1 MGASGRSIVALRH
14 DVKLGVM
21 IKFDGACV
29 LVTGGTG
36 SFGQIIVRRLL
47 AAGAAE
53 VRVLSRDE
61 AKQDAMRESF
71 ADDRLRF
78 VTGDVRDASTVVTA
92 MEETEY
98 VFHAAALKQVPN
110 CERHPMEAIRTN
122 ALGSENVRLA
132 ALRCLPE
139 AVVAIST
146 DKACSPINTMG
157 LCKALM
163 ERLLL
168 QETRSS
174 TRFIAVRYGNVIGSR
189 GSVIPLF
196 LERIRQNRPLPI
208 TDTAMTRF
216 LLRLPEAVDTALEA
230 AVRGAHGEL
239 WVRKMPAAT
248 IGDLVTAIAPPGY
261 PTVVV
266 GVRPGEKMHEVL
278 VNEDEM
284 RRAEDRGGH
293 YVVGS
298 KPSGCTGEY
307 TSANTE
313 RLTIETLRA
322 MLEQAEM
329 VR

>member
-1 MGASGRSIVALRH
+1 MFAGMRI
-14 DVKLGVM
+14 
-21 IKFDGACV
+21 

-47 AAGAAE
+47 DAGAAE
-53 VRVLSRDE
+53 VHVLSRDE
-61 AKQDAMRESF
+61 AKQDAMRERF

-78 VTGDVRDASTVVTA
+78 ITGDIRDASTVVTA
-92 MEETEY
+92 MEDATY

-132 ALRCLPE
+132 ALRCRPE

-168 QETRSS
+168 QETRS
-174 TRFIAVRYGNVIGSR
+174 TVRFVAVRYGNVIGSR
-189 GSVIPLF
+189 GSVVPLF
-196 LERIRQNRPLPI
+196 RERIRQNRPLPV
-208 TDTAMTRF
+208 TDMDMTRF
-216 LLRLPEAVDTALEA
+216 LLLLPRAVDTALEA
-230 AVRGAHGEL
+230 AISGEHGEL
-239 WVRKMPAAT
+239 WVRKMAAAT
-248 IGDLVTAIAPPGY
+248 IADIVMAMAPPEY
-261 PTVVV
+261 PTVIV

-284 RRAEDRGGH
+284 RRAEDRGDH
-293 YVVGS
+293 YVIGS
-298 KPSGCTGEY
+298 SPSGRVGEY

-313 RLTIETLRA
+313 RLSIEALRV

-329 VR
+329 AP